1 MYCSVQI
8 HAIVF
13 KVEVALEAP
22 RGNCRGA
29 VCIYQV
35 GELVVLS
42 SQRANGDTSLEP
54 LPPFT
59 VRQRRAPQSQH
70 GATPN
75 PTVIRPFFTYY
86 MYGNHDRG
94 FVMCYL
100 IKRGR
105 ATHMPC
111 HYWRETE
118 HAGARIVDAAEYA
131 MYSMLNRTCTG
142 QRRRSSRRR
151 RPCSNASAT
160 SITLSGDGSR
170 TGRIA
175 CALPTFR
182 STTYSRHHILHA
194 RVPDAYYRRMQS
206 LSCQSR
212 RRMHECKRG
221 VTLTLTWSV
230 IFVGGVVWRT
240 SRGASM
246 RWSSGGVGD
255 TLGSGVGSGDAPST
269 LWVRGPHLELLV
281 VLRYQ
286 FEVPPHL

>member
-1 MYCSVQI
+1 MQTRTVLRSVRCSERRPQSRSACRLRRRLARRVARRTTAPGLSPSTSTAPPGDFVIGLPVQKGYRTGTSVPVQRQRGEPGHTRDRLKNLTNHLKTNPTHRLTRQTTHPNPGRTRRHTRHTTPLTRSSANAPVMYCSVQI

-131 MYSMLNRTCTG
+131 MCT
-142 QRRRSSRRR
+142 
-151 RPCSNASAT
+151 PC
-160 SITLSGDGSR
+160 
-170 TGRIA
+170 
-175 CALPTFR
+175 
-182 STTYSRHHILHA
+182 
-194 RVPDAYYRRMQS
+194 
-206 LSCQSR
+206 
-212 RRMHECKRG
+212 
-221 VTLTLTWSV
+221 
-230 IFVGGVVWRT
+230 
-240 SRGASM
+240 
-246 RWSSGGVGD
+246 
-255 TLGSGVGSGDAPST
+255 
-269 LWVRGPHLELLV
+269 
-281 VLRYQ
+281 
-286 FEVPPHL
+286 